1 METIEQINDDFNV
14 KRPKKKGLIIGGIV
28 AAVVIIAL
36 VLVYFLVFAKPEFIF
51 NSAIDKL
58 FKAETKKYDS
68 IKVTSKI
75 GVSIETEDESMKEQL
90 SEVEKYALKLGA
102 QMDFEKKQE
111 IVDLGLEYDK
121 EAVADAK
128 VYYNDEDIYVYFEGL
143 FDKYIK
149 VDMDKEQKEA
159 MEAIFD
165 TAMSEEQSK
174 NSKKAMKIVRDELK
188 AQIKEYGEF
197 DKEKATIDVG
207 DKEKR
212 VTKTTL
218 TLSQKDLCSMISSMC
233 SNLAK
238 NDKFLD
244 CFEESPKDAL
254 KELAEQMK
262 AVNADSKNNV
272 KISIYTKGLLNN
284 LVAVD
289 MEIYTAEEAQIVTIA
304 VVKEDKNSYT
314 YNVSAKA
321 SGMKMDVIKGKV
333 ETEKDKDSKDEQS
346 GKTTITAE
354 VAEAGKLKLVVDYSV
369 EYNQGID
376 KIDTSNSVN
385 MTELTEQDMQ
395 SIMEK
400 LMERPL
406 IGDLIK
412 NQMNGSGLSIG
423 NEDNIT
429 DGTDAITTPNTT
441 TAQNEVKEE
450 NYGYSVKYSVPT
462 GFEYE
467 SDYSYDYS
475 KYYELKENDSEIE
488 ANVSLSWDTDEEYK
502 KDIDWEY
509 DYYKENSS
517 YKNVT
522 LGELKTVKAGNTEFK
537 YQILS
542 YESNSEYYNEKYQKA
557 YAWCNLDNEHV
568 YSVELESTDKEIS
581 EDIIKGF
588 LNINITKLH

>member
-14 KRPKKKGLIIGGIV
+14 KKPKKKGLIIGGII

-36 VLVYFLVFAKPEFIF
+36 VLVYFLVFAKPQYIF
-51 NSAIDKL
+51 NSAIDRI
-58 FKAETKKYDS
+58 FKTESKKCDS
-68 IKVTSKI
+68 IKVETKI
-75 GVSIETEDESMKEQL
+75 AASIETEDSSMQEQL
-90 SEVEKYALKLGA
+90 EEVQKYALKLGT

-121 EAVADAK
+121 EAVADAR
-128 VYYNDEDIYVYFEGL
+128 VYYNDEEIYAYFEGL

-149 VDMDKEQKEA
+149 VDMDEEQKEA
-159 MEAIFD
+159 IEAIFD
-165 TAMSEEQSK
+165 TATSEEQSK

-197 DKEKATIDVG
+197 EKEKATIDVG

-218 TLSQKDLCSMISSMC
+218 TLSEKDLCKVVSSMC
-233 SNLAK
+233 SNLAD

-244 CFEESPKDAL
+244 CFEKSPKDAL
-254 KELAEQMK
+254 KEMAEK
-262 AVNADSKNNV
+262 IKDVDADSKSNI

-289 MEIYTAEEAQIVTIA
+289 VEVYSAEEEQTVTIS
-304 VVKEDKNSYT
+304 VVKEDKDLYS
-314 YNVSAKA
+314 YNVSVKA
-321 SGMKMDVIKGKV
+321 TGTKMDVIKGKI

-346 GKTTITAE
+346 GRTTITAE
-354 VAEAGKLKLVVDYSV
+354 VAEIGKLKLIVDYSV

-376 KIDTSNSVN
+376 KIDTSNSIN
-385 MTELTEQDMQ
+385 MTELTEEDMQ

-412 NQMNGSGLSIG
+412 NYLNDSGLSIE

-429 DGTDAITTPNTT
+429 DGSDDITTPKITT
-441 TAQNEVKEE
+441 SQNEVKDE
-450 NYGYSVKYSVPT
+450 NYGYSVKYSVT
-462 GFEYE
+462 EGFKYE
-467 SDYSYDYS
+467 SDYSYDY
-475 KYYELKENDSEIE
+475 LKRYTLEDNESEIDAE
-488 ANVSLSWDTDEEYK
+488 VSLGWYTDEDYK
-502 KDIDWEY
+502 EDIDWDY
-509 DYYKENSS
+509 NYYKDSES
-517 YKNVT
+517 YKNVS
-522 LGELKTVKAGNTEFK
+522 LGELKTIKVGNTEFK

-542 YESNSEYYNEKYQKA
+542 YESDSEYYNEKYQKA
-557 YAWCNLDNEHV
+557 YAWCNLDDEHV
-568 YSVELESTDKEIS
+568 FSVQLESTDKEIS

-588 LNINITKLH
+588 LNVNIDKI

>member
-14 KRPKKKGLIIGGIV
+14 KKPKKKGLIIGGII

-36 VLVYFLVFAKPEFIF
+36 VLVYFLVFAKPQFIF
-51 NSAIDKL
+51 NSAIDRL
-58 FKAETKKYDS
+58 FKMESKKCDS
-68 IKVTSKI
+68 IKVETKI
-75 GVSIETEDESMKEQL
+75 AASIEAEDESMKEQL

-128 VYYNDEDIYVYFEGL
+128 VYYNDGDVYAYFEGL
-143 FDKYIK
+143 FDKYVK

-165 TAMSEEQSK
+165 TAMSDEQSK

-218 TLSQKDLCSMISSMC
+218 TLSQKDLCSIISSMC

-254 KELAEQMK
+254 KELAEEMK
-262 AVNADSKNNV
+262 AIDANSKNNV
-272 KISIYTKGLLNN
+272 KISIYTKGFKTLG
-284 LVAVD
+284 VD
-289 MEIYTAEEAQIVTIA
+289 MEIYAAEEAQTVTIS
-304 VVKEDKNSYT
+304 VVKEDKNSYA

-354 VAEAGKLKLVVDYSV
+354 VAETGKLKLVVDYSV

-400 LMERPL
+400 LMERPV

-412 NQMNGSGLSIG
+412 NQMNGNGLSIG
-423 NEDNIT
+423 NGDNIT
-429 DGTDAITTPNTT
+429 DGTDDITTPNTT

-450 NYGYSVKYSVPT
+450 NYGYSVKFSVPT
-462 GFEYE
+462 GFEYK
-467 SDYSYDYS
+467 SAYSYDYS
-475 KYYELKENDSEIE
+475 KYYELEDNNSKIE
-488 ANVSLSWDTDEEYK
+488 ADVSLSWDTDEEYK
-502 KDIDWEY
+502 EDIEWDY
-509 DYYKENSS
+509 NYYKDTT
-517 YKNVT
+517 YYQNVK
-522 LGELKTVKAGNTEFK
+522 LGDIKTIKVGNTEFK

-542 YESNSEYYNEKYQKA
+542 YESNSEFYSEKYQKA
-557 YAWCNLDNEHV
+557 YVWCNLDNEHV
-568 YSVELESTDKEIS
+568 YSVELESTNKEIS

-588 LNINITKLH
+588 LNVNITKL

>member
-14 KRPKKKGLIIGGIV
+14 KKPKKKGLIIGGIV

-36 VLVYFLVFAKPEFIF
+36 VLVYFLAFAKPQFIF
-51 NSAIDKL
+51 NSAIDRL
-58 FKAETKKYDS
+58 FKMESKKCDS
-68 IKVTSKI
+68 IKVETKI
-75 GVSIETEDESMKEQL
+75 AASIEAEDESMKEQL

-128 VYYNDEDIYVYFEGL
+128 VYYNDGDVYAYFEGL
-143 FDKYIK
+143 FDKYVK

-165 TAMSEEQSK
+165 TAMSDEQSK

-218 TLSQKDLCSMISSMC
+218 TLSQKDLCSIISSMC

-254 KELAEQMK
+254 KELAEEMK
-262 AVNADSKNNV
+262 AIDANSKNNV
-272 KISIYTKGLLNN
+272 KISIYTKGFKTLG
-284 LVAVD
+284 VD
-289 MEIYTAEEAQIVTIA
+289 MEIYAAEEAQTVTIS
-304 VVKEDKNSYT
+304 VVKEDKNSYA

-354 VAEAGKLKLVVDYSV
+354 VAETGKLKLVVDYSV

-400 LMERPL
+400 LMERPV

-412 NQMNGSGLSIG
+412 NQMNGNGLSIG
-423 NEDNIT
+423 NGDNIT
-429 DGTDAITTPNTT
+429 DGTDDITTPNTT

-450 NYGYSVKYSVPT
+450 NYGYSVKFSVPT
-462 GFEYE
+462 GFEYK
-467 SDYSYDYS
+467 SAYSYDYS
-475 KYYELKENDSEIE
+475 KYYELEDNNSKIE
-488 ANVSLSWDTDEEYK
+488 ADVSLSWDTDEEYK
-502 KDIDWEY
+502 EDIEWDY
-509 DYYKENSS
+509 NYYKDTT
-517 YKNVT
+517 YYQNVK
-522 LGELKTVKAGNTEFK
+522 LGDIKTIKVGNTEFK

-542 YESNSEYYNEKYQKA
+542 YESNSEFYSEKYQKA
-557 YAWCNLDNEHV
+557 YVWCNLDNEHV
-568 YSVELESTDKEIS
+568 YSVELESTNKEIS

-588 LNINITKLH
+588 LNVDITKL